1 MDMLK
6 HRMSLQKK
14 LAELDAR
21 YKELMKGRVV
31 PNSRASYVSRQMIE
45 IEKEIKKLDSEAAD
59 KFALSRIPIDQAL
72 EVIAIPLL
80 ADVINDVV
88 AGVDATL
95 RRNGVQE
102 TVFKMYT
109 LQIRKAAMSIVDT
122 LAVSEEG
129 LPKLLDVD
137 DTLVDAVKK
146 KLMSFIK
153 SRLNIKKDDTT
164 LRV

>member
-1 MDMLK
+1 MLK

>member
-1 MDMLK
+1 MLK

-137 DTLVDAVKK
+137 DALVDAVKK

-153 SRLNIKKDDTT
+153 SRLNIKKDDAT

>member
-1 MDMLK
+1 MLK

-153 SRLNIKKDDTT
+153 SRLNIKKNDTT
-164 LRV
+164 LRI